1 VNVLKRIFDFYLD
14 ASIHVALAVFSM
26 VYLTGLILHIPI
38 DHNLA
43 LFLFFST
50 IASYNFIKYGLEA
63 EKYILVANRYH
74 KNIQFFSFIALGFG
88 IYHGY
93 FLTLNTW
100 MAIAILAVLIGLYA
114 LPVLP
119 KAKNFRSLSGFKIFP
134 VGLVWAGTTVIL
146 PIIQVHGTIGW
157 DSKVEFAQRF
167 LMVLV
172 LLLPFEIRDLKY
184 DAPELRTLPQRYGV
198 KNTKVIG
205 AFLVIFILISTFFK
219 DEIDFQKISIK
230 AVIGITLLIALVMA
244 ERDRSKYF
252 ASFWV
257 ELLPVFWFALAWLV
271 YEMT

>member
-1 VNVLKRIFDFYLD
+1 MNVSKRIFDFYLD

-26 VYLTGLILHIPI
+26 VYMTGLILHIQI

-43 LFLFFST
+43 MFLFFGT

-100 MAIAILAVLIGLYA
+100 MAIAILAVFIGLYA

-134 VGLVWAGTTVIL
+134 VALVWAGTTVVL
-146 PIIQVHGTIGW
+146 PIIQVEGTIGW
-157 DSKVEFAQRF
+157 DSKIEFAQRF

-184 DAPELRTLPQRYGV
+184 DAPELRTVPQRYGV
-198 KNTKVIG
+198 KNTKIIG
-205 AFLVIFILISTFFK
+205 TFLVLFIFILTFLK
-219 DEIDFQKISIK
+219 DEIDVQEILIK
-230 AVIGITLLIALVMA
+230 AILCVTLMIALALA
-244 ERDRSKYF
+244 EKNRSKYF

-257 ELLPVFWFALAWLV
+257 ELLPVIWFALAWIV